1 MFNFADVGGVC
12 KHVTNDSSAN
22 SYVRYKDL
30 NKNNLIKCIS
40 CCNYTDITCEQYD
53 QDTLTAWLG
62 LMSSSDDIG
71 YICKFCKSTKE
82 KIKSTNENIITLS
95 SQLKMC
101 FEINEQNIKNLDVY
115 KRVIHDYEIKV
126 SAIDKNLPALVEK
139 VSKLGEKIGVGKHEK
154 SIKDIAQVENSVLP
168 IIHKEA
174 VSLHPNKTKDSLP
187 CPVNVVREK
196 YLRRKRLVFI
206 GVPKDIDDKTFIKEL
221 SEELNLGLEKSA
233 IKKTFRI
240 KARNIPV
247 NKTPPLNIEF
257 CDATDRSKILNQT
270 TIDKI
275 ANLPP
280 HSRFRNIKFFPDRS
294 YKQRKKYKELKLQMD
309 ARNSSLPQNVKTLKW
324 KIKNMSL
331 IKVLDL
337 GIGETTT

>member
-1 MFNFADVGGVC
+1 MFHFADLGKC
-12 KHVTNDSSAN
+12 KQRVTNDPSAN

-30 NKNNLIKCIS
+30 DKNNLIKCIS

-53 QDTLTAWLG
+53 QDTLTVLLG

-71 YICKFCKSTKE
+71 YVCKYCKSTND
-82 KIKSTNENIITLS
+82 KIKSTNEDFSILS
-95 SQLKMC
+95 SQVKIVK
-101 FEINEQNIKNLDVY
+101 EINEQNIKTLDVY
-115 KRVIHDYEIKV
+115 KKVISDYEIKM
-126 SAIDKNLPALVEK
+126 SAIEKDLPALVEK
-139 VSKLGEKIGVGKHEK
+139 VSKIGGRIGVDKHDK
-154 SIKDIAQVENSVLP
+154 CNKDLAQDENSVLP
-168 IIHKEA
+168 IVQKEA
-174 VSLHPNKTKDSLP
+174 VFLHPNKTKDSLL

-196 YLRRKRLVFI
+196 YIRRKRLVFI

-221 SEELNLGLEKSA
+221 SEDLNLGLEKSA

-257 CDATDRSKILNQT
+257 CDATDRSKILNQI

-275 ANLPP
+275 AKLPP
-280 HSRFRNIKFFPDRS
+280 HSRFRDIKFFPDRS
-294 YKQRKKYKELKLQMD
+294 YKQRKKYKELKLRMD
-309 ARNSSLPQNVKTLKW
+309 ALNSSLPQNVKTLKW

-337 GIGETTT
+337 GVGETTT

>member
-1 MFNFADVGGVC
+1 MFHFADLGKC
-12 KHVTNDSSAN
+12 KQHVTNDSSAN

-30 NKNNLIKCIS
+30 DKNNLIKCIS
-40 CCNYTDITCEQYD
+40 CRNYTDITCEQYD
-53 QDTLTAWLG
+53 QDTLTALLG

-71 YICKFCKSTKE
+71 YVCKYCKSTND
-82 KIKSTNENIITLS
+82 KIKSTNEDISTLS
-95 SQLKMC
+95 SQVKIC
-101 FEINEQNIKNLDVY
+101 KEINELNIKKLEVY
-115 KRVIHDYEIKV
+115 KKVISDYETKMA
-126 SAIDKNLPALVEK
+126 AIDLPALVEK
-139 VSKLGEKIGVGKHEK
+139 VSKLGGRIGVDNQDKC
-154 SIKDIAQVENSVLP
+154 IKDIAQDENSVLP
-168 IIHKEA
+168 IVQKEA
-174 VSLHPNKTKDSLP
+174 VSLHPNKTKDSLL

-196 YLRRKRLVFI
+196 YIRRKRLVFI

-240 KARNIPV
+240 KARNVPV

-257 CDATDRSKILNQT
+257 CDATDRSKILNQI

-275 ANLPP
+275 AKLPP
-280 HSRFRNIKFFPDRS
+280 HSRFRDIKFFPDRS
-294 YKQRKKYKELKLQMD
+294 YKQRKKYKELKLRMD
-309 ARNSSLPQNVKTLKW
+309 ALNSSLPQNVKTLKW

-337 GIGETTT
+337 GVGETTT

>member
-1 MFNFADVGGVC
+1 MFTFADTAVC
-12 KHVTNDSSAN
+12 KQHVTNDSSAN

-30 NKNNLIKCIS
+30 DKNNLIKCIN

-53 QDTLTAWLG
+53 QDTLTAWLS
-62 LMSSSDDIG
+62 LMSTSDKIG
-71 YICKFCKSTKE
+71 YICKYCKSTKE
-82 KIKSTNENIITLS
+82 KIKSCNEIISTLS
-95 SQLKMC
+95 SQM
-101 FEINEQNIKNLDVY
+101 NICKEDLEVY
-115 KRVIHDYEIKV
+115 KKVISDYETKMSSIEK
-126 SAIDKNLPALVEK
+126 KLPALMEK
-139 VSKLGEKIGVGKHEK
+139 VSKLGGSIGVGKQEK
-154 SIKDIAQVENSVLP
+154 CINDIAQVENSVLP
-168 IIHKEA
+168 IAHKEA
-174 VSLHPNKTKDSLP
+174 VFLHPDKSIDSFQ

-196 YLRRKRLVFI
+196 YIRRKRLVFI
-206 GVPKDIDDKTFIKEL
+206 GVPKDIDDETFIKEL

-257 CDATDRSKILNQT
+257 CDATDRSKILNQI

-280 HSRFRNIKFFPDRS
+280 HSRFRDIKFFPDRS
-294 YKQRKKYKELKLQMD
+294 YKQRKIYKELKLQMD
-309 ARNSSLPQNVKTLKW
+309 ARNASLPQNVKTLKW

-337 GIGETTT
+337 GVGETTT